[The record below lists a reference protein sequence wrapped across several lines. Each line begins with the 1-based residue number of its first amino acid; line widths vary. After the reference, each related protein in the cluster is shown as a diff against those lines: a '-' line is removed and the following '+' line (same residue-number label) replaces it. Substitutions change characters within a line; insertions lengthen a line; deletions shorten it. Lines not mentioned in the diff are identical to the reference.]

1 MVVKHVKIKVIKME
15 KQIHPLI
22 AKYAGSIDSKLNIKL
37 SEEEIKEQEQEFER
51 IESLLTNCDI
61 SRLHSILFNQTEE
74 KMELTK
80 QDKKHIEE
88 RVQKLSFRIVDEA
101 NEYMLLY
108 ENTYYEE
115 VIKMCEEK
123 IETIDALK
131 ELSRKYSD
139 K

>member
-1 MVVKHVKIKVIKME
+1 ME

-37 SEEEIKEQEQEFER
+37 SEEEMKVQEKEFER

-80 QDKKHIEE
+80 QDKKHIDEQV
-88 RVQKLSFRIVDEA
+88 RKLSFRIIEEA
-101 NEYMLLY
+101 KEYMKLY
-108 ENTYYEE
+108 ERTYYEE
-115 VIKMCEEK
+115 VIKMCQEK
-123 IETIDALK
+123 IDTIDALK
-131 ELSRKYSD
+131 ELSIKYSEQ
-139 K
+139 